1 MEDAALVAILD
12 GAEGGRRIRIA
23 GRLSVGRGDDAGV
36 VVDDPE
42 ISRAHAVFAVTPQGL
57 EIQDLGS
64 LNGTWVNGER
74 ITSPTLLAP
83 GDAVKI
89 GATRIEVLSAG
100 RAPASAEQSSPT
112 PVEAKDELRPVSV
125 LFADVV
131 GSTPLAERLAPE
143 DYIALIGGCID
154 RMCRAVEQFG
164 GVIDAYMGDGIAA
177 FFGFPAA
184 TEDDADRAASAALS
198 VVKAIDGYAEEVRTN
213 WKLPEFNVRVGVNS
227 GKVAIGVVGA
237 AERHPVALGDTMNV
251 AARLQGAA
259 EPGTIVIGGAT
270 ARKLQGR
277 FLMAPLGHIAVKGRE
292 GPVEAWRLLSA
303 RPDRPRSKPSSL
315 VGRRKETEELAAAA
329 EALREGQGRFVLL
342 EGEPGI
348 GKTRLLEWLRDQ
360 LGDKATW
367 VEGHCASYGGQ
378 PLCHAPAE
386 ALRGWVGVDD
396 VVRRAATLDRLGL
409 EPDALPYLA
418 SLLSTAEDQADGAN
432 GTPAEFEAALG
443 DAYAAWIRGLAREG
457 PVVVAAHDVHWADHC
472 TLQLVERLLDL
483 IDDRP
488 LMIAVT
494 SRPAPDAIDLR
505 LRERARREHADRVVE
520 LRLGPLSE
528 SESDEL
534 LSRIAPGEL
543 SPEARREVI
552 ALAEG
557 NPFYLEQLLRSLLES
572 GGLEARKTWALTIPA
587 ARLPIGLESLLVAR
601 IAALP
606 RDARV
611 VAQAAAVLG
620 RTFSPTVLAL
630 VSGVTDVERNLMR
643 LLRANII
650 REVRAIPNREYAFTH
665 GLLQEAALST
675 LTRARRRELY
685 RLVAAAHEQAFS
697 DSLDEHLELLA
708 FYYARGGDH
717 EHALE
722 YLERAANR
730 ATSLRAH
737 THAADLWA
745 RAASVAERVSDPQA
759 RERIE
764 RRLVELRL

>member
-1 MEDAALVAILD
+1 MRDAALVAVLD
-12 GAEGGRRIRIA
+12 GAEGGRRIQIA
-23 GRLSVGRGDDAGV
+23 ERLTLGRGDDAGMV
-36 VVDDPE
+36 IDDPE
-42 ISRAHAVFAVTPQGL
+42 ISRAHAVFGVTPHGL

-83 GDAVKI
+83 GDAIKI
-89 GATRIEVLSAG
+89 GTTRIEVLSAG
-100 RAPASAEQSSPT
+100 HRPASARRAAAT

-198 VVKAIDGYAEEVRTN
+198 VVEAIDGYAEEVRTS
-213 WKLPEFNVRVGVNS
+213 WRLPEFNVRVGVNS
-227 GKVAIGVVGA
+227 GQVAIGVVGA

-251 AARLQGAA
+251 AARLQGGA

-270 ARKLQGR
+270 ARKLRGR
-277 FLMAPLGHIAVKGRE
+277 FLMAPLGHLAVKGRE

-303 RPDRPRSKPSSL
+303 RPDRPRAKPSSL

-360 LGDKATW
+360 LGADATW

-386 ALRGWVGVDD
+386 ALRGWVGED
-396 VVRRAATLDRLGL
+396 VVRRTAMLERLGL

-418 SLLSTAEDQADGAN
+418 SLLSAGEDQAGGAD

-443 DAYAAWIRGLAREG
+443 EAYVAWIRGLAREG

-472 TLQLVERLLDL
+472 TLELVERLLSL
-483 IDDRP
+483 IDDVP

-494 SRPAPDAIDLR
+494 SRPAPDAIDRR
-505 LRERARREHADRVVE
+505 LRERARREHGDRVVE
-520 LRLGPLSE
+520 LTLGPLTE
-528 SESDEL
+528 AEADEL

-543 SPEARREVI
+543 SPDARREVI
-552 ALAEG
+552 GLAEG
-557 NPFYLEQLLRSLLES
+557 NPLYLEQLLRSLLET
-572 GGLEARKTWALTIPA
+572 GGLEARKTWALTVPA
-587 ARLPIGLESLLVAR
+587 AQLPIGLESLLVAR

-606 RDARV
+606 RDARG

-620 RTFSPTVLAL
+620 RSFSPTVLAL
-630 VSGVTDVERNLMR
+630 VSGVKDVERNLTR

-650 REVRAIPNREYAFTH
+650 REHRALPNREYAFTH

-675 LTRARRRELY
+675 MARARRRELY
-685 RLVAAAHEQAFS
+685 RLMAQAYEREFS
-697 DSLDEHLELLA
+697 DSLEDHLELLA
-708 FYYARGGDH
+708 FYYARGG
-717 EHALE
+717 ELERALE
-722 YLERAANR
+722 YLERGAHR
-730 ATSLRAH
+730 ATSLGAH
-737 THAADLWA
+737 TQAKGLWN
-745 RAASVAERVSDPQA
+745 RAASVAEKVDDPQA

-764 RRLVELRL
+764 RRLVELSA